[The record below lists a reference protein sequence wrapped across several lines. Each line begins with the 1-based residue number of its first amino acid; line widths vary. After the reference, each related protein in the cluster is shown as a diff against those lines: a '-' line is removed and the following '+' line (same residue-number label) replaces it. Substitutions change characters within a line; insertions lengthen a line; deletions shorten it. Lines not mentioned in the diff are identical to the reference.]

1 MTTTGRGFQRMSVD
15 DRRDLLLE
23 QGRRLFTTHAYDEL
37 SMATIAGEA
46 GISKALL
53 YHYFPSKQA
62 YFVATLSDAA
72 TELADRIRPDGG
84 RPPRDQLESALDV
97 WLGWVDDNGEAYC
110 KLLRAASG
118 ASEVRDIVDGVRDA
132 TAAAIAERLLDGA
145 ASDPSVRNV
154 THGWLWFMDGVCLDW
169 VRYRDL
175 DRDHVR
181 QVLLDALPCALA
193 AGGRTDLA
201 RLLSA

>member
-1 MTTTGRGFQRMSVD
+1 MSVD
-15 DRRDLLLE
+15 DRRNLLLD

-37 SMATIAGEA
+37 SMATIAREA

-62 YFVATLSDAA
+62 YFVATLRDAA
-72 TELADRIRPDGG
+72 TDLADRIRPDDDVPQ
-84 RPPRDQLESALDV
+84 REQLERALDV
-97 WLGWVDDNGEAYC
+97 WLGWVDDHGDAYA
-110 KLLRAASG
+110 KLMRAASG
-118 ASEVRDIVDGVRDA
+118 VAELRDLVDGVRDA
-132 TAAAIAERLLDGA
+132 TAATIAERLLNGA
-145 ASDPSVRNV
+145 ASDPPVRNAAN
-154 THGWLWFMDGVCLDW
+154 GWLWFMDGVCQDW

-193 AGGRTDLA
+193 AAGRPELA
-201 RLLSA
+201 ALLSA